1 MTELSNFNLT
11 EFNNLMNLANET
23 ISCGPTCVQN
33 KKTQELEKTYLDAEA
48 NMVSAPEQL
57 FSAKK
62 DFITFTQGESV
73 YNEYI
78 DNELQKKADT
88 IANTFQTKF
97 NNDVNTI
104 TTNIKN
110 YKGIL
115 INFNNVVD
123 LYNKYRRENVD
134 IENHLKIKSS
144 DTLTND
150 RKTYYED
157 EGLQRLKTYYY
168 FFLFI
173 YVFIVVIFI
182 LSIFLVRTNVKI
194 ITRIFILILLIAYP
208 FLCFWI
214 IHLLHKMFTYIM
226 SFFPNNVYKTL

>member
-78 DNELQKKADT
+78 DNELQKK
-88 IANTFQTKF
+88 
-97 NNDVNTI
+97 
-104 TTNIKN
+104 
-110 YKGIL
+110 
-115 INFNNVVD
+115 
-123 LYNKYRRENVD
+123 
-134 IENHLKIKSS
+134 S
-144 DTLTND
+144 
-150 RKTYYED
+150 
-157 EGLQRLKTYYY
+157 
-168 FFLFI
+168 
-173 YVFIVVIFI
+173 
-182 LSIFLVRTNVKI
+182 
-194 ITRIFILILLIAYP
+194 
-208 FLCFWI
+208 
-214 IHLLHKMFTYIM
+214 
-226 SFFPNNVYKTL
+226 

>member
-1 MTELSNFNLT
+1 MNTLT
-11 EFNNLMNLANET
+11 TNY
-23 ISCGPTCVQN
+23 
-33 KKTQELEKTYLDAEA
+33 K
-48 NMVSAPEQL
+48 
-57 FSAKK
+57 
-62 DFITFTQGESV
+62 
-73 YNEYI
+73 
-78 DNELQKKADT
+78 KKADT